1 MCRMPHIMIHRMSCI
16 MSRHAMSCQARYYCT
31 CLPAYA
37 TYHIIVQDVLARVY
51 LEKDAGDEAVE
62 AAKAV
67 RVWD

>member
-1 MCRMPHIMIHRMSCI
+1 